1 MSWIR
6 RCAVA
11 ATLCAG
17 LVVPAAA
24 SAHSS
29 LATVRHDVNA
39 AGSALHALKHAGARH
54 PGAARR
60 ALARNKASM
69 TAGARAVHSL
79 AQSGDVRATASGL
92 GLVAKQYDRNV
103 RTYVSLIPTTSGS
116 LQTQLAS
123 SLQPALDGR
132 ALSDWLL
139 GQLTKLL
146 PSGGDSSAAAGTL
159 SDLLGNLPSLIQSLT
174 GVAGGG
180 DVSSQIQSIVAQA
193 LTTATGVLDA
203 SLAQVQALLPSLP
216 ASDQAT
222 VQAVLTQIQSILG
235 SIQSITGSGSATG
248 TGAGS
253 ATGTGSG
260 SAAGPGTGSATSSG
274 TCPGGTGSLLG
285 NLPIPPF
292 ISGLLQ
298 NVGLGQLTGGCS
310 ASGSSSGSGIGG
322 LSGLLDALPF
332 GL

>member
-6 RCAVA
+6 RGAVA

-17 LVVPAAA
+17 LAVPAVA

-39 AGSALHALKHAGARH
+39 AGAALHALKHAGARH

-79 AQSGDVRATASGL
+79 AQSGNVSATASAL

-123 SLQPALDGR
+123 SLQPALAGR
-132 ALSDWLL
+132 SLSDWLL
-139 GQLTKLL
+139 GQLTTVL
-146 PSGGDSSAAAGTL
+146 PDGGDTSAATGTL

-174 GVAGGG
+174 SVAGGG
-180 DVSSQIQSIVAQA
+180 DVSSQIQAIVVQA

-222 VQAVLTQIQSILG
+222 VQAVLTQIQAILG
-235 SIQSITGSGSATG
+235 SIQSTL
-248 TGAGS
+248 
-253 ATGTGSG
+253 TGTGSG
-260 SAAGPGTGSATSSG
+260 STTGTGSGSTTGTGSG
-274 TCPGGTGSLLG
+274 STTGTATCPGGTGSLLG
-285 NLPIPPF
+285 NLPIPPI

-298 NVGLGQLTGGCS
+298 NLGLGQLTGGCS
-310 ASGSSSGSGIGG
+310 TSGSGSGVAGLFGG
-322 LSGLLDALPF
+322 LPF
-332 GL
+332 GF